1 MRRCAPRRG
10 AQRQA
15 GFAGSPARNRTRAE
29 RWRGNKIVVASTR
42 DSACS
47 APTAAQL
54 IALARCRAT
63 TQQPTRRLGMRAF
76 SDPPLLLGHGQRHVI
91 SSIQSRRSLRICA
104 RSSAH
109 VEVERPAVVF
119 VRAVRRC
126 PVSRREAQHRHA
138 RVRRTRPGADSFGGL
153 PVLSSSSRSM
163 LLSRCLQN
171 SHDGC
176 ELGWFELST
185 KNHSSVQLHNKQL
198 NTT

>member
-1 MRRCAPRRG
+1 VLPCGPRIEILTLPLSRCAGAHPAEAPS

-76 SDPPLLLGHGQRHVI
+76 SDPP
-91 SSIQSRRSLRICA
+91 S
-104 RSSAH
+104 
-109 VEVERPAVVF
+109 PA
-119 VRAVRRC
+119 
-126 PVSRREAQHRHA
+126 
-138 RVRRTRPGADSFGGL
+138 RTRPAACDLVNTKPPVAPHMRALLGSCGSGTAGRGFCSRGAPLSCVAPRGTAQACARTAYPAGG
-153 PVLSSSSRSM
+153 
-163 LLSRCLQN
+163 
-171 SHDGC
+171 
-176 ELGWFELST
+176 
-185 KNHSSVQLHNKQL
+185 
-198 NTT
+198 